1 MNIRQLPEQFAY
13 AGAFYPPALE
23 EFLADSPA
31 FIQKVQD
38 NTPDSYYYKLNLSQE
53 ELNKIS
59 EQLRIYE
66 KPIREIA
73 RCPRDEKSRDCAL
86 SAEYDIY
93 KYTQDI
99 YGNSLILFK
108 SYKHLYRE
116 NADVESYAPSF
127 NEKKN
132 TPGELW
138 MRIKNHPIAFPAF
151 DLRAD
156 FIELTQYY
164 NTSDI
169 TDPHKLNSYISIAN
183 DYFSDSSKFTGT
195 VGGVSLADVTKDT
208 IQLCFASAQ

>member
-1 MNIRQLPEQFAY
+1 M
-13 AGAFYPPALE
+13 
-23 EFLADSPA
+23 
-31 FIQKVQD
+31 QD

-66 KPIREIA
+66 KPIREIV
-73 RCPRDEKSRDCAL
+73 RCPRDPKQNDKTL

-108 SYKHLYRE
+108 SYKHLYKQHE
-116 NADVESYAPSF
+116 KDEAKYVPSY
-127 NEKKN
+127 NDKKN

-151 DLRAD
+151 DLRTECID
-156 FIELTQYY
+156 LT
-164 NTSDI
+164 
-169 TDPHKLNSYISIAN
+169 
-183 DYFSDSSKFTGT
+183 
-195 VGGVSLADVTKDT
+195 
-208 IQLCFASAQ
+208 